1 MQARQGAAINEM
13 TARTLRLGTRGS
25 ALALWQA
32 NWTKGALEMRWPD
45 LAVELVPIKTTGD
58 KILDVPLAKIGGKGL
73 FTKEIDEAL
82 LDGRID
88 LAVHSMKDVP
98 FQLPDGIDFGA
109 IPEREDPRD
118 AFISN
123 GPKLQELQPDA
134 TIGTSSLR
142 RQVQLRHRFP
152 GLRLEMLRGNVDT
165 RLRKL
170 AAGEFDGIILASAG
184 LKRLGHADRIT
195 QILDDDI
202 MLSAVGQGA
211 LGIVCRTSDEATR
224 NLLGVLDDSSTRIAV
239 TAERGLLRA
248 LGGSCQVPIAGKAT
262 LTGGGLTIK
271 GLIASLDGKR
281 VIAQESQGAAD
292 RALELGMQL
301 GEKLLSMGAGEILA
315 EIAQY
320 VGGPADGRI
329 NIAGGSRRTD
339 SGPAGGPDI

>member
-1 MQARQGAAINEM
+1 MSN
-13 TARTLRLGTRGS
+13 LKLGTRGS

-32 NWTKGALEMRWPD
+32 NWTKAELEKRWPR
-45 LAVELVPIKTTGD
+45 LTVELVPIKTTGD

-98 FQLPDGIDFGA
+98 FQLPDGIDFAA

-123 GPKLQELQPDA
+123 GPRLDELPDA
-134 TIGTSSLR
+134 ARIGTSSLR

-152 GLRLEMLRGNVDT
+152 RLNLVTLRGNVDT

-170 AAGEFDGIILASAG
+170 AAGEFDGIILAAAG
-184 LKRLGHADRIT
+184 LKRLGHEQRIT

-202 MLSAVGQGA
+202 MVSAVGQGA
-211 LGIVCRTSDEATR
+211 LGIVCRA
-224 NLLGVLDDSSTRIAV
+224 GDSSTRSLLQALDHAPTRTAV

-248 LGGSCQVPIAGKAT
+248 LGGSCQVPVAGKAR
-262 LTGGGLTIK
+262 LAGGQLILK
-271 GLIASLDGKR
+271 GLIASLDGTR
-281 VIAQESQGAAD
+281 VLTEEVTGGTDDPAN
-292 RALELGMQL
+292 LGIQL
-301 GEKLLSMGAGEILA
+301 GQKLLSLGAGEILA
-315 EIAQY
+315 EIARQ
-320 VGGPADGRI
+320 
-329 NIAGGSRRTD
+329 S
-339 SGPAGGPDI
+339 

>member
-1 MQARQGAAINEM
+1 M
-13 TARTLRLGTRGS
+13 TPLKLGTRGS

-32 NWTKGALEMRWPD
+32 NWTKRELENRWPGRTI
-45 LAVELVPIKTTGD
+45 ELVPIKTTGD
-58 KILDVPLAKIGGKGL
+58 KILDMPLAKIGGKGL

-109 IPEREDPRD
+109 IPPREDPRD
-118 AFISN
+118 ALVSN
-123 GPKLQELQPDA
+123 GPKLRDLLAGA

-152 GLRLEMLRGNVDT
+152 ALSLITLRGNVDT

-170 AAGEFDGIILASAG
+170 DSGEFDGIILAAAG
-184 LKRLGHADRIT
+184 LKRLGHEQRIT

-202 MLSAVGQGA
+202 MISAVGQGA
-211 LGIVCRTSDEATR
+211 LGIVCRSGDRSTR
-224 NLLGVLDDSSTRIAV
+224 AALQVLDDGPTRTAV

-248 LGGSCQVPIAGKAT
+248 LGGSCQVPVAGRAQ
-262 LTGGGLTIK
+262 LDQDRLTIN
-271 GLIASLDGKR
+271 GLIASLDGTR
-281 VIAQESQGAAD
+281 VIAAELNGAAD
-292 RALELGMQL
+292 RPTELGLRL
-301 GEKLLSMGAGEILA
+301 GQKLLSMGAGEILA

-320 VGGPADGRI
+320 G
-329 NIAGGSRRTD
+329 TD
-339 SGPAGGPDI
+339 R